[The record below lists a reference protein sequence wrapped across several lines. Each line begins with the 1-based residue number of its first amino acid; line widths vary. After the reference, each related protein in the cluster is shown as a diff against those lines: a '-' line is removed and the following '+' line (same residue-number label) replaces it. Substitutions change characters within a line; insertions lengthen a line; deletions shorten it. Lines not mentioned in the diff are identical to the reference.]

1 MLPLYFQ
8 DCFII
13 FVALTRHAVSAY
25 TINITQEV
33 AVHRF
38 LFFCSTANIRFL
50 QRLPLS
56 FTFYPTE
63 LRTKCERPPFTVQKA
78 VFYKL
83 KDHVLQCKRSHIAK
97 ALIIRQLQTAWK
109 PPCKR
114 RRKGQRRMPQ
124 KRPDK
129 FGHARDFHY
138 ICIIQGADAA
148 RKDGKP

>member
-1 MLPLYFQ
+1 MPDGCIAAVRHFHYARTAVASALPGTR
-8 DCFII
+8 
-13 FVALTRHAVSAY
+13 LTACCGG
-25 TINITQEV
+25 TGQ
-33 AVHRF
+33 
-38 LFFCSTANIRFL
+38 
-50 QRLPLS
+50 
-56 FTFYPTE
+56 
-63 LRTKCERPPFTVQKA
+63 RTKCERPPFTVQKA

-97 ALIIRQLQTAWK
+97 TLIIKQLRTAWK

-114 RRKGQRRMPQ
+114 RRKGRRRMPQ